1 MTSWKST
8 AQKISIVSS
17 VSKPPYFLDIR
28 AASVTIF
35 WRLRA
40 DPWFLPKHLAT
51 LILTELSKLLSC
63 IHHDLKQNHPI
74 WLMFGMARMFFF
86 AWVFG
91 WASQLGFWWLDP
103 DQSWPD
109 PIRIHFCVWWS
120 FKAITQEDIRSGS
133 WKSTSPKENGCH
145 QLSSPI
151 SEFCFSRFLSI
162 VKFSVEKANVTLQ
175 VKVIPNTS
183 LTFLATRTP
192 SRFEW
197 WSSWI

>member
-1 MTSWKST
+1 MIPTEASRHTDIDWAVQTAVLYPSWPQTKSSNLIDVWNG
-8 AQKISIVSS
+8 KDVLFLHG
-17 VSKPPYFLDIR
+17 FLD
-28 AASVTIF
+28 
-35 WRLRA
+35 
-40 DPWFLPKHLAT
+40 
-51 LILTELSKLLSC
+51 ELHK
-63 IHHDLKQNHPI
+63 
-74 WLMFGMARMFFF
+74 
-86 AWVFG
+86 
-91 WASQLGFWWLDP
+91 LGFWWLDP

-162 VKFSVEKANVTLQ
+162 LKFSVEKANVTLQ
-175 VKVIPNTS
+175 VKVIPNTT